1 VKFAFKASMVCGL
14 FGKLSLSDIPIR
26 NNEAASDWMSDV
38 AKVPSK

>member
-1 VKFAFKASMVCGL
+1 MVCGL

-26 NNEAASDWMSDV
+26 NNEAALDRVSVV